1 MNISELS
8 AKIKITV
15 EQQELTKLND
25 ALEEVKKK
33 IKEFSKHVEESQDK
47 QKQSGQQ
54 TEKVAEKTEKA
65 AKSTEKQAKAT
76 KELADKT
83 KHATSEAHSF
93 LGIIERLTK
102 ALIKM
107 LAVGV
112 GGVGLERMYEKA
124 GKLGAS
130 LRLMSTDFGMKPETL
145 QRWQAMAESAGSS
158 SDAMNRILSTV
169 TEMRREA
176 IINPFAMPDALNIAG
191 IRPAVYQN
199 DEALLNAILRAA
211 SKFTDERKRLAW
223 FKAAGFGD
231 VADLN
236 FLMKEW
242 QKGGGVNSQYLIS
255 DENVE
260 KLTKVNAALS
270 RFNRLATAIKSN
282 FLAAISDTFV
292 EQIEKISQWIILSAE
307 TIEKFIARHG
317 GLKKVLGDAG
327 GILSR
332 ITNVANG
339 LAAIAKI
346 VMQFGAFTSLILGFG
361 LALGVVLKIV
371 DLIVGSFTK
380 AVGLVGSL
388 KELMFGFM
396 AMKIEEAIQ
405 TGAIPEEYLP
415 EAKKARDL
423 FKEGAGVYQDPKAVA
438 KGLSDILAW
447 LYSIPS
453 KIADALSSVFTNVLM
468 KGMDYLI
475 DQILTMWANSDLPF
489 NDWARSVLFNRYIVR
504 GDRTP
509 EQTEFVKDYIRGI
522 QNETQ
527 ETVTTGE
534 ARRYYRSGSG
544 TLGTATKEESV
555 AISIADTLR
564 TLTNYGR
571 NLHNLSKDD
580 AFRVQ
585 DLLNTYEKGGYAD
598 FARMN
603 DKQFVQTVNQTFNFS
618 EYTKDLNLGSKV
630 GNAASKGAGQGFKQA
645 QVDTAGVM

>member
-33 IKEFSKHVEESQDK
+33 IKEFSKHVEESQNK

-107 LAVGV
+107 LAIGV

-361 LALGVVLKIV
+361 LALGVVLKVV
-371 DLIVGSFTK
+371 DLIVASFTK

-388 KELMFGFM
+388 KELMFGFL
-396 AMKIEEAIQ
+396 AMKLEEAIQ
-405 TGAIPEEYLP
+405 SGAIPEEYIP
-415 EAKKARDL
+415 EAQKARDI
-423 FKEGAGVYQDPKAVA
+423 FKEGAGVYQDPKAVT
-438 KGLSDILAW
+438 KGLSDILSW
-447 LYSIPS
+447 LYSIPG
-453 KIADALSSVFTNVLM
+453 KIADALASVFTNVMM
-468 KGMDYLI
+468 KGIDYLI
-475 DQILTMWANSDLPF
+475 DQILSMWANSNLPF
-489 NDWARSVLFNRYIVR
+489 NEWARDTLYNRYVVR
-504 GDRTP
+504 PDRTP
-509 EQTEFVKDYIRGI
+509 EQTEFVKGFIRDVR
-522 QNETQ
+522 NETEQ
-527 ETVTTGE
+527 TVETGKSK
-534 ARRYYRSGSG
+534 RFYRAG
-544 TLGTATKEESV
+544 TSPFSFSTEEQSA
-555 AISIADTLR
+555 AIDLANKLR
-564 TLTNYGR
+564 ELTNYG
-571 NLHNLSKDD
+571 HNLQNLSQAD
-580 AFRVQ
+580 AARVQ
-585 DLLNTYEKGGYAD
+585 GLLDKFYKGGYID
-598 FARMN
+598 YTTIG

-618 EYTKDLNLGSKV
+618 DYTKDMNLTRRVGDAATKGS
-630 GNAASKGAGQGFKQA
+630 AQGLEQGMKN
-645 QVDTAGVM
+645 TAGVM